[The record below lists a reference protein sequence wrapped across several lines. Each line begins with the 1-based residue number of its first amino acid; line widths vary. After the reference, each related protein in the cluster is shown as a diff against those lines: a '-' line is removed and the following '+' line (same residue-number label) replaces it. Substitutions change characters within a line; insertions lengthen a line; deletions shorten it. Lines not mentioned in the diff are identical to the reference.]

1 MDAATCAK
9 IIWVVSGSFSGDS
22 DELIKIRRA
31 FAEAIF
37 NTDGKGFPKPID
49 PPVKVLESKEWIGC
63 KNAALE
69 IAENKQ
75 SSEDSKWKQIKFIL
89 LVPNGLEDK
98 PDTKS
103 PTLNISWPVT
113 SETAYQ
119 AGPVFDGSNRKV
131 HLLGYRSIDQE
142 RALSEPGLGSEG
154 LYPIELRDSLPPK
167 TTSPQ
172 PPDNRRNSPIAR
184 LFFGLAI
191 VVGSISMYWI
201 ADVAKLIRTHT
212 NLILSE
218 TTVEKKSDTKK
229 IINIAIKNEN
239 EKLLQS
245 KSDSLEECL
254 KNKDCSEE
262 KIKSLEKEITGLK
275 EKQNSL
281 DKVRPCIE
289 KINEQ
294 LKTDSSIIPNHRQ
307 CTDILFSENNIG
319 KDNSKIGNFI
329 LNKSLNNSHL
339 SLMWPFILSQVAI
352 ILLLFSAGFAI
363 KGKLIG
369 AFINTRNR
377 VSLSGVQ
384 QSLWTILI
392 FGGFTILAIFNIALL
407 ADYARSVS
415 QYNSQPDSI
424 DLFVYFP
431 SLDPALWA
439 ALGLTVVASPLI
451 SKGIAAN
458 KKGPED
464 GSFGS
469 LEIRQDKSDTAG
481 QPVSNQGAKWTDIFT
496 DESQENSNT
505 VDINRLQ
512 YLVITGLLLGSY
524 FIFLSEYISNI
535 NAASIFYALITGQAV
550 FTQMPPVDGTF
561 IGLMA
566 LSHAGYLGFK
576 ALPTKTNS

>member
-9 IIWVVSGSFSGDS
+9 ILWVISGSFSGDS
-22 DELIKIRRA
+22 DELIKIRKA
-31 FAEAIF
+31 LAEAIF
-37 NTDGKGFPKPID
+37 NTDGKGFPKPLD
-49 PPVKVLESKEWIGC
+49 PPVKVLDSKEWAGC

-69 IAENKQ
+69 VTDSKQ
-75 SSEDSKWKQIKFIL
+75 SSDNSRKNQIKFIL
-89 LVPNGLEDK
+89 LAPNGLEDK
-98 PDTKS
+98 PDVKS
-103 PTLNISWPVT
+103 PNLNISWPAT

-119 AGPVFDGSNRKV
+119 AGPVLDGSNRKI
-131 HLLGYRSIDQE
+131 HLLGYYSINQAT
-142 RALSEPGLGSEG
+142 ALSESGFGSEG
-154 LYPIELRDSLPPK
+154 LYPVELRDSLPLQK
-167 TTSPQ
+167 TSPQ
-172 PPDNRRNSPIAR
+172 PLDTRRNSPLAR

-201 ADVAKLIRTHT
+201 ADITKLIRTHT

-218 TTVEKKSDTKK
+218 TTVEKESSTKK
-229 IINIAIKNEN
+229 IISIVIKNEN
-239 EKLLQS
+239 EKSLKS
-245 KSDSLEECL
+245 KSDSLAECS
-254 KNKDCSEE
+254 KNKNCSED
-262 KIKSLEKEITGLK
+262 KIKLLEEETKELK

-307 CTDILFSENNIG
+307 CTDILFSTKNIG
-319 KDNSKIGNFI
+319 KDNSKIENFI
-329 LNKSLNNSHL
+329 INKSLNNSHL
-339 SLMWPFILSQVAI
+339 SLMWPFILSQIAI
-352 ILLLFSAGFAI
+352 ILLLCSAGFAI

-407 ADYARSVS
+407 ADYARTVS
-415 QYNSQPDSI
+415 QYKSQSDSI
-424 DLFVYFP
+424 DIFVYFP

-451 SKGIAAN
+451 SKGITTN
-458 KKGPED
+458 KKGPAD
-464 GSFGS
+464 VNFGS
-469 LEIRQDKSDTAG
+469 IEVRQDKGDNIG
-481 QPVSNQGAKWTDIFT
+481 QPILNQSAKWTDIFT
-496 DESQENSNT
+496 DENQENSNT

-512 YLVITGLLLGSY
+512 YLVITGLLLGGY

-535 NAASIFYALITGQAV
+535 NATSILYALITGQAV

-561 IGLMA
+561 IGLLA
-566 LSHAGYLGFK
+566 LSHAGYLAFK
-576 ALPTKTNS
+576 ALPQ